1 MKLISP
7 LRAVLQEEKK
17 IYMYLPV
24 IDTVMLVGTTMLY

>member
-1 MKLISP
+1 MKLIS
-7 LRAVLQEEKK
+7 LLSAVLEEGKK